1 MKTYICTETFNVDM
15 VEYEGSDDV
24 LESVV
29 VDSMLVEEGSVWEK
43 NKYHN
48 HALLYNRSTYDWLDL
63 SDDDL
68 KQYFK
73 EEK

>member
-1 MKTYICTETFNVDM
+1 MRTYICTETFTVDM

-24 LESVV
+24 IG
-29 VDSMLVEEGSVWEK
+29 SMIVEEGSVWEK
-43 NKYHN
+43 SKYHN
-48 HALLYNRSTYDWLDL
+48 HALLYNRSTDDWLDL

-73 EEK
+73 EVFK

>member
-1 MKTYICTETFNVDM
+1 MITYICTETFSVDM

-24 LESVV
+24 IG
-29 VDSMLVEEGSVWEK
+29 SMSVEEGSVWEK
-43 NKYHN
+43 SKYHN
-48 HALLYNRSTYDWLDL
+48 HALLYNRSTGDWLDL

-73 EEK
+73 EGK